1 MEDLT
6 MTLIRYQQP
15 WTLMNEF
22 RRELD
27 RVFDGQIARTDGE
40 PVVADWLPAV
50 DIKEEAERFVL
61 HADIPGVDPKDID
74 ITMEDGV
81 LTVRGE
87 RKSETRDSQDGW
99 RRVER
104 VSGQFFRRFSLPDTA
119 DAEAISARGVNGVLE
134 IVIPKQAKVQPR
146 RITVRAN

>member
-1 MEDLT
+1 

-27 RVFDGQIARTDGE
+27 RVFDNQLARNDSE
-40 PVVADWLPAV
+40 AVVADWLPAV
-50 DIKEEAERFVL
+50 DIKEEAERFIV
-61 HADIPGVDPKDID
+61 HADVPGIDPKDIE

-87 RKSETRDSQDGW
+87 RRSESRENQDGW

-119 DAEAISARGVNGVLE
+119 DAEAISARGAHGVLE

-146 RITVRAN
+146 RITVQAS